1 MIARLGLDGID
12 DLREAL
18 PRLTHDP
25 LAHLPRLNPDE
36 RQAYWLNEI
45 RQSLADESCIALA
58 SMASAG
64 INGFLIYNDSAWDSQ
79 IIGQRIGT
87 VKHLAVTS
95 PDAAGG
101 EILCQL
107 IDELQ
112 RTLAG
117 RPTECV
123 VCRVSAGDLPAIHAL
138 EQRAFSLMDTL
149 VDFVF
154 DFSRTSIE
162 EIKLPDQDK
171 QLNIRRAEP
180 ADMPALMKI
189 NERVFADYFGRYHAD
204 PRIPP
209 GAATKI
215 YVEWVRFALQDWA
228 DWVIVAEIDD
238 AIAGFGLWRKILD
251 AKKNNS
257 PGVAYC
263 DMVVADPAFQARRV
277 GTALMLEGMRIARNS
292 AQFLVGPVHICNY
305 AIQRT
310 LQRLGWRIS
319 GVRHSL
325 HNWLKP

>member
-1 MIARLGLDGID
+1 MIARLGLNAID
-12 DLREAL
+12 HLREAL
-18 PRLTHDP
+18 PRFTHLP
-25 LAHLPRLNPDE
+25 LAHLPHLSPDE
-36 RQAYWLNEI
+36 RRAYWLNEI

-58 SMASAG
+58 SITSARVS
-64 INGFLIYNDSAWDSQ
+64 GFLIYNDSAWDGQ
-79 IIGQRIGT
+79 IIGRRIGT
-87 VKHLAVTS
+87 VKHLAVTTHN
-95 PDAAGG
+95 PAGS
-101 EILCQL
+101 ELLCQL
-107 IDELQ
+107 IDELE
-112 RTLAG
+112 RTLA
-117 RPTECV
+117 RRATECV

-138 EQRAFSLMDTL
+138 EQHGFLLMDTL

-162 EIKLPDQDK
+162 EIKTPEQDK
-171 QLNIRRAEP
+171 QLNIRRAEL

-209 GAATKI
+209 DAATKI

-238 AIAGFGLWRKILD
+238 VIVGFGLWRKVLD
-251 AKKNNS
+251 AKENNS

-263 DMVVADPAFQARRV
+263 DMVVADPAFQARGV
-277 GTALMLEGMRIARNS
+277 GTALMLDGMCIARNC
-292 AQFLVGPVHICNY
+292 AQYLVGPVHVCNY
-305 AIQRT
+305 PIQRT

-319 GVRHSL
+319 GARHSL

>member
-1 MIARLGLDGID
+1 MIARLGLNAID

-18 PRLTHDP
+18 PRLAPVP
-25 LAHLPRLNPDE
+25 LAHLPHFNPDE

-58 SMASAG
+58 SIASAR
-64 INGFLIYNDSAWDSQ
+64 ISGFLIYNDSAWDSQ
-79 IIGQRIGT
+79 IIGRRIGT

-95 PDAAGG
+95 HDPAGG
-101 EILCQL
+101 EMLCQL
-107 IDELQ
+107 IDELK
-112 RTLAG
+112 RTLAS
-117 RPTECV
+117 RATDCV

-138 EQRAFSLMDTL
+138 EQRDFLLMDTL

-154 DFSRTSIE
+154 DFSRTRIE
-162 EIKLPDQDK
+162 ELKSPEQDK
-171 QLNIRRAEP
+171 HLNIRRAEL

-228 DWVIVAEIDD
+228 DWAIVAEIDD

-251 AKKNNS
+251 AKQNNS

-263 DMVVADPAFQARRV
+263 DMLVADPAFQARGV
-277 GTALMLEGMRIARNS
+277 GTALMLNGMRIARTS
-292 AQFLVGPVHICNY
+292 AQYLVGPVHICNY
-305 AIQRT
+305 PIQRT

-319 GVRHSL
+319 GARHSL
-325 HNWLKP
+325 HNWIKP

>member
-1 MIARLGLDGID
+1 MIARLGLNAID

-18 PRLTHDP
+18 PRFAHVP
-25 LAHLPRLNPDE
+25 LAHLPHLNPDE
-36 RQAYWLNEI
+36 RQTYWLNEI

-58 SMASAG
+58 SIDSAR
-64 INGFLIYNDSAWDSQ
+64 ISGFLIYNDSAWDSQ
-79 IIGQRIGT
+79 IIGRRIGT

-95 PDAAGG
+95 HDPAGG
-101 EILCQL
+101 EMLYQL
-107 IDELQ
+107 IDELK
-112 RTLAG
+112 RTLAS
-117 RPTECV
+117 RAPECV

-138 EQRAFSLMDTL
+138 EQRDFLLMDTL

-154 DFSRTSIE
+154 DFSRTPIE
-162 EIKLPDQDK
+162 ELKSPEQDK
-171 QLNIRRAEP
+171 QLNIRRAEL

-228 DWVIVAEIDD
+228 DWAIVAEIGD

-251 AKKNNS
+251 AKQNNS

-263 DMVVADPAFQARRV
+263 DMLVADPAFQARGV
-277 GTALMLEGMRIARNS
+277 GTALMLNGMRIARPS
-292 AQFLVGPVHICNY
+292 AQYLVGPVHICNY
-305 AIQRT
+305 PIQRT

-319 GVRHSL
+319 GARHSL